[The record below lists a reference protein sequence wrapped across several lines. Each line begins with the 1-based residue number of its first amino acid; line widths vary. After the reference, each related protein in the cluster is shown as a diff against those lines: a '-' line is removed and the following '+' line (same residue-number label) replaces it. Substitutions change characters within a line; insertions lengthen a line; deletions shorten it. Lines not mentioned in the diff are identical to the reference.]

1 MQGEI
6 SSSYFYL
13 FTICFI
19 KGIETVR
26 RDNCRLASEL
36 ISKCLDMMLIGR
48 DPDGALDYAKETIR
62 SLLLNHIDISKLVI
76 TKELTRKAVDYG

>member
-1 MQGEI
+1 
-6 SSSYFYL
+6 
-13 FTICFI
+13 
-19 KGIETVR
+19 
-26 RDNCRLASEL
+26 
-36 ISKCLDMMLIGR
+36 MLIGR